1 MSILNDV
8 FSKKASNIIKIQQ
21 QPDFPLR
28 YDKIYGPY
36 TPITSIEKSFQRDF
50 INLLLTSPG
59 EWPMSPDMGVGL
71 KHYLFEFENTEKLNS
86 LKSAIQNQLNKFLPQ
101 IKLFGVQFDIDE
113 VRIDKNKARLIIQ
126 YGILNSVGFSTEFV
140 LNMNSNQIQIEDIF
154 TKQVQ
159 ALDLLNRSVGVRSS
173 TVSA

>member
-1 MSILNDV
+1 
-8 FSKKASNIIKIQQ
+8 
-21 QPDFPLR
+21 
-28 YDKIYGPY
+28 
-36 TPITSIEKSFQRDF
+36 
-50 INLLLTSPG
+50 
-59 EWPMSPDMGVGL
+59 MSPDMGVGL